1 MGYSASNSSLNSLT
15 SAVNLSWSSSV
26 AILAA
31 NSRNRSL
38 TPLPCISCSLSKC
51 SRSTLRFSGQVLSR
65 HFPQVL
71 DVLVDR
77 TTQFGYGG
85 CEVVIVCRYHLMA
98 EFTYAVIEG
107 GHASDS
113 YRLLGFPIRC
123 LRYANGTQ
131 VVARRCHASWGIDP
145 TARHAAWTSL
155 TASPSTNG

>member
-1 MGYSASNSSLNSLT
+1 MAGGCLGGCSASNSSLNSLT
-15 SAVNLSWSSSV
+15 SAVNLSWSCSV

-31 NSRNRSL
+31 NSRNPPL

-85 CEVVIVCRYHLMA
+85 CEVIIVCRYHLMA

-113 YRLLGFPIRC
+113 YRLSGVSYTVLKVCQWQRGCSAKVRC
-123 LRYANGTQ
+123 F
-131 VVARRCHASWGIDP
+131 WP
-145 TARHAAWTSL
+145 
-155 TASPSTNG
+155 